1 MKIAVCIKT
10 ITGGAVDRDDAFLRT
25 ARTLPAVLPPYDGHA
40 VEEALRIRERRGGVS
55 EIVLLSIG
63 VREGLGALRQG
74 LAMGA
79 DRAVLVSDPLLD
91 GADISGVSRLL
102 AALIEREAPD
112 LTLYCPWSGDID
124 GSMMFAMAAA
134 RLGLPSLGQLRSL
147 MTEDG
152 RASGARQVET
162 GDQQLSAPLPCL
174 VEVNDS
180 INKARNASIKG
191 RQQANAKPVQL
202 LSVSDLLPGDEFAA
216 ARTSILTVEP
226 APATRHPVLVEAK
239 DAPDRLLALLGERR
253 LLA

>member
-1 MKIAVCIKT
+1 MKIAACIKT

-25 ARTLPAVLPPYDGHA
+25 ARTLPTVLPPYDTRA
-40 VEEALRIRERRGGVS
+40 VEEALRVRERIGGVS

-63 VREGLGALRQG
+63 AREGLGALRQA

-91 GADISGVSRLL
+91 GADISGVSRVL
-102 AALIEREAPD
+102 AALIKREAPD

-124 GSMMFAMAAA
+124 GSMMFAMAGA

-147 MTEDG
+147 VIEGG
-152 RASGARQVET
+152 RASGARQAET

-174 VEVNDS
+174 VEVNDT
-180 INKARNASIKG
+180 INKPRNPSIKA

-202 LSVSDLLPGDEFAA
+202 LSVADLVPDGDFAA
-216 ARTSILTVEP
+216 ARTSILAVEP

-239 DAPDRLLALLGERR
+239 DAPETLLALLGERR